1 MIHTKLLTTYL
12 ATTLAVSTTMAQCD
26 DYNSSQPLS
35 LKWDTH
41 VHLFDPSRFPLS
53 TTRSYTP
60 KPATPFELLA
70 SSPGESFLL
79 VQASVENGTEGL
91 LAHLRDLQSE
101 LKPGNVVRGEI
112 IYGADSNYSEA
123 ELQTFHDAGVRVL
136 RGYARTS
143 NDTVATAEEMK
154 RLLEGS
160 MGDVARKYGWVVS
173 FQLAP
178 AVWALLEDFPFK
190 EKLPGIS
197 VIAEHL
203 GSVNVPLNADSQ
215 RGLQSL
221 VNMMQDDVLTVKI
234 NALHRRGLR
243 GNEAAMEDVIKQ
255 LIEAGPQRLIWGSDW
270 PHVNSTA
277 TGLTPG
283 DFLKVNETAE
293 LEWLE
298 GFMPKE
304 VFSDMLYNTPTKLFW

>member
-1 MIHTKLLTTYL
+1 MIHTKLITSYL
-12 ATTLAVSTTMAQCD
+12 ATALAVTNTMAQCSNN
-26 DYNSSQPLS
+26 NSPSQS

-41 VHLFDPSRFPLS
+41 VHLFEPSRFPLS
-53 TTRSYTP
+53 NTRSYTP
-60 KPATPFELLA
+60 KAATPADLLA

-79 VQASVENGTEGL
+79 VQASVENGTDGL
-91 LAHLRDLQSE
+91 LAHMQDLQSE

-143 NDTVATAEEMK
+143 NDTQATANEMK
-154 RLLEGS
+154 HLLEGS
-160 MGDVARKYGWVVS
+160 MGNIARKYGWIVS

-178 AVWALLEDFPFK
+178 AVWTLLEDFLFK
-190 EKLPGIS
+190 EKLPGIP

-203 GSVNVPLNADSQ
+203 GSVNVPLDADSQ

-221 VNMMQDDVLTVKI
+221 VKMLEDDVLTVKI

-243 GNEAAMEDVIKQ
+243 GNEEAMKEVIEQ

-277 TGLTPG
+277 TGLKPG

-304 VFSDMLYNTPTKLFW
+304 VFNDMLYNTPTKLFL

>member
-1 MIHTKLLTTYL
+1 MVHTKLIKLYL
-12 ATTLAVSTTMAQCD
+12 ATALAVTNTMAQCS
-26 DYNSSQPLS
+26 NFSTQP

-41 VHLFDPSRFPLS
+41 VHLFEPSRFPLS
-53 TTRSYTP
+53 DTRSYTP
-60 KPATPFELLA
+60 KAATPAELLA

-79 VQASVENGTEGL
+79 VQASVENGTDGL
-91 LAHLRDLQSE
+91 LSHMHDLQSE
-101 LKPGNVVRGEI
+101 LEPGNVVRGEI
-112 IYGADSNYSEA
+112 IYGADSNYSDA

-143 NDTVATAEEMK
+143 NDMQATANEMK

-160 MGDVARKYGWVVS
+160 MGDIARKYGWIVS

-178 AVWALLEDFPFK
+178 AVWTLLEDFPFQ
-190 EKLPGIS
+190 EKLPGIA

-221 VNMMQDDVLTVKI
+221 VKLLEDDVLTVKI

-243 GNEAAMEDVIKQ
+243 GNKEAMKKVIEQ

-298 GFMPKE
+298 DFMPKE
-304 VFSDMLYNTPTKLFW
+304 VFSDMLYNTPTKLFL

>member
-1 MIHTKLLTTYL
+1 MH
-12 ATTLAVSTTMAQCD
+12 
-26 DYNSSQPLS
+26 
-35 LKWDTH
+35 
-41 VHLFDPSRFPLS
+41 
-53 TTRSYTP
+53 
-60 KPATPFELLA
+60 
-70 SSPGESFLL
+70 
-79 VQASVENGTEGL
+79 
-91 LAHLRDLQSE
+91 DLQSE

-123 ELQTFHDAGVRVL
+123 QLQTFHDAGVRVL

-143 NDTVATAEEMK
+143 NDTQATANEMK
-154 RLLEGS
+154 RLLEGN
-160 MGDVARKYGWVVS
+160 MGEIARRYGWIVS

-178 AVWALLEDFPFK
+178 AVWTLLEDFPFK
-190 EKLPGIS
+190 EKLPGIP

-221 VNMMQDDVLTVKI
+221 VRLMADDVLTVKI

-243 GNEAAMEDVIKQ
+243 GNEESMQEVIEQ
-255 LIEAGPQRLIWGSDW
+255 LIEAGPRRLIWGSDW

-277 TGLTPG
+277 TGLKPG

-298 GFMPKE
+298 SFMPTG
-304 VFSDMLYNTPTKLFW
+304 VFSDMLYNTPTKLFL

>member
-1 MIHTKLLTTYL
+1 MIHTKLLTAYL
-12 ATTLAVSTTMAQCD
+12 ATALAVTTTMAQCS
-26 DYNSSQPLS
+26 NSSSQP

-53 TTRSYTP
+53 DTRSYTP
-60 KPATPFELLA
+60 KPANPSEPLA

-79 VQASVENGTEGL
+79 VQASVENGTAGL
-91 LAHLRDLQSE
+91 LAHLQDLQSE

-123 ELQTFHDAGVRVL
+123 ELQSFHDAGVRVL

-143 NDTVATAEEMK
+143 NDTRATADEMK

-160 MGDVARKYGWVVS
+160 MGDVARRYGWVVS

-178 AVWALLEDFPFK
+178 AVWTLLEDFPFK
-190 EKLPGIS
+190 EKLPGVP

-221 VNMMQDDVLTVKI
+221 VKMMQDNVLTVKI

-243 GNEAAMEDVIKQ
+243 GNEAAMEEVIKQ

-277 TGLTPG
+277 TGLIPG
-283 DFLKVNETAE
+283 GFLKVNETAE
-293 LEWLE
+293 LKWLE
-298 GFMPKE
+298 GFMPTE
-304 VFSDMLYNTPTKLFW
+304 VFSDMLYNTPTKLFL

>member
-1 MIHTKLLTTYL
+1 MTRLKLITSYL
-12 ATTLAVSTTMAQCD
+12 ATALAVSTTMAQCT
-26 DYNSSQPLS
+26 NSSQP

-41 VHLFDPSRFPLS
+41 VHLFSPERFPLS
-53 TTRSYTP
+53 DARSYTP
-60 KPATPFELLA
+60 KAATPSELLA

-79 VQASVENGTEGL
+79 VQASVENGTSGL
-91 LAHLRDLQSE
+91 LAHLQDLQSE

-143 NDTVATAEEMK
+143 NDSQATADEMK
-154 RLLEGS
+154 SLLEGS
-160 MGDVARKYGWVVS
+160 MGDIARKYGWIVS

-178 AVWALLEDFPFK
+178 AVWTLLEEFPFK
-190 EKLPGIS
+190 EKLPGIP

-203 GSVNVPLNADSQ
+203 GSVNVPLNADLQ

-221 VNMMQDDVLTVKI
+221 VKLLRDEVLTVKI

-243 GNEAAMEDVIKQ
+243 GNEEAMQQVIEQ

-277 TGLTPG
+277 TGLKPG

-293 LEWLE
+293 LKWLE

-304 VFSDMLYNTPTKLFW
+304 VFSDMLYNAPTKLFL

>member
-1 MIHTKLLTTYL
+1 
-12 ATTLAVSTTMAQCD
+12 MAQCS
-26 DYNSSQPLS
+26 NFNHSQP

-41 VHLFDPSRFPLS
+41 VHLFDRSRFPLS

-60 KPATPFELLA
+60 KPATPSELLA

-79 VQASVENGTEGL
+79 VQASVENGTAGL
-91 LAHLRDLQSE
+91 LAHLQDLQSE

-112 IYGADSNYSEA
+112 IYGADSNYTDA
-123 ELQTFHDAGVRVL
+123 ELQAFHDAGVRVL

-143 NDTVATAEEMK
+143 NDTVATADEMQ

-178 AVWALLEDFPFK
+178 AVWNLLEDFPFK
-190 EKLPGIS
+190 EKLPGIP

-203 GSVNVPLNADSQ
+203 GSINVPLNADSQ

-221 VNMMQDDVLTVKI
+221 VKMMQDEVLTVKI

-243 GNEAAMEDVIKQ
+243 GNEAAMEEVIKQ
-255 LIEAGPQRLIWGSDW
+255 LIEAGPKRLIWGSDW

-293 LEWLE
+293 LKWLE
-298 GFMPKE
+298 SFVPTE
-304 VFSDMLYNTPTKLFW
+304 VFSDMLYNTPTKLFL